1 MPSSKRPKP
10 SEGLTWDTGRGAER
24 LDRICTALKRYRGS
38 DRYIQHM
45 RDVLGVS
52 DDGGVPIDAPI
63 TRTARA
69 VQEDHAAE
77 EAARRASALGAQRR
91 SQLGVV
97 GIVIGGLLALA
108 GIVMLWRSMG
118 S

>member
-1 MPSSKRPKP
+1 MPPSKRPKP
-10 SEGLTWDTGRGAER
+10 SDGLTWDAGAATER
-24 LDRICTALKRYRGS
+24 LDRVGNALKRYRGS
-38 DRYIQHM
+38 DRYIQHV
-45 RDVLGVS
+45 RDVLGVT
-52 DDGGVPIDAPI
+52 DEGGVPIDAPI

-69 VQEDHAAE
+69 VREDHAVE
-77 EAARRASALGAQRR
+77 ESTRRANARAAQRR
-91 SQLGVV
+91 GQLGVI